1 MGERTDMEI
10 RKEQFE
16 NIISVQLR
24 NNHLQEP
31 LINWYGEL
39 YVKHNIDKNQITLFK
54 LIQSLKVLEDYK
66 EIYASLETLN
76 SIEKGLVTIQATAY
90 KMEGKS
96 EEEIIKKFDSM
107 ERFRVAYALCIVQR
121 EDEKNLQW
129 FYNLNPDEQH
139 HLYSLAENTANALRS
154 M

>member
-1 MGERTDMEI
+1 MEL

-16 NIISVQLR
+16 NIISIQLR

-39 YVKHNIDKNQITLFK
+39 YVKYNIDKNQITLFK
-54 LIQSLKVLEDYK
+54 LIQSLKVLEDYN
-66 EIYASLETLN
+66 EIYTELEALN
-76 SIEKGLVTIQATAY
+76 SMEKGLITLQATAY

-96 EEEIIKKFDSM
+96 EEEIIKKFGSM

-129 FYNLNPDEQH
+129 FYKLNPNEQH
-139 HLYSLAENTANALRS
+139 HLYTLAETTANALRGV
-154 M
+154 

>member
-1 MGERTDMEI
+1 MEL

-16 NIISVQLR
+16 NIISIQLR

-39 YVKHNIDKNQITLFK
+39 YVKYNIDKNQITLFK
-54 LIQSLKVLEDYK
+54 LIQSLKVLEDYN
-66 EIYASLETLN
+66 EIYTELEALN
-76 SIEKGLVTIQATAY
+76 SIEKGLITLQATAY

-96 EEEIIKKFDSM
+96 EEEIIKKFGSI

-129 FYNLNPDEQH
+129 FYKLNPNEQH
-139 HLYSLAENTANALRS
+139 HLCTLAETTANALRGV
-154 M
+154 

>member
-1 MGERTDMEI
+1 MEI

-96 EEEIIKKFDSM
+96 EEEIIKKFGSI

-129 FYNLNPDEQH
+129 FYNLNPVEQH
-139 HLYSLAENTANALRS
+139 HLYTLAENTANALRS